1 MKSYITQM
9 CVVVDFNLETDDII
23 LKIMDGFVE
32 IEKHDL
38 RIAKVIC
45 NSQVKFN
52 ISQNVNCFDKENRF
66 YGAEY
71 VIDDSMKSQNLIL
84 ISEDGQGDILK
95 IISSQ

>member
-9 CVVVDFNLETDDII
+9 CVVVDFNLETDNII
-23 LKIMDGFVE
+23 VKILDGFVE
-32 IEKHDL
+32 IERNDL
-38 RIAKVIC
+38 RIAKVLC
-45 NSQVKFN
+45 NSQVKSY
-52 ISQNVNCFDKENRF
+52 ISQNTNCSDKENRF

-71 VIDDSMKSQNLIL
+71 IIDDNMKSQNLIL